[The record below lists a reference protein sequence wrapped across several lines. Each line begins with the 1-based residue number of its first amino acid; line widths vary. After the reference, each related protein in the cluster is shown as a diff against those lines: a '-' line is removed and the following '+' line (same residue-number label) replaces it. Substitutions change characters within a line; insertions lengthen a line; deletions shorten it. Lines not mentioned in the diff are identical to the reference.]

1 MKGTSLNFF
10 ECKFNNDVIE
20 AYCIDYVDKNQFNSL
35 RETFPD
41 IFFYR
46 FEGNKIY
53 FWKKRKNAKIPVELK
68 GTCIHLK
75 LIDYPQIFK
84 TIITNSVAELFKNN
98 GAIVHKDRYSSI
110 FEIESNN
117 NATKAI
123 DGLEVKKLLLLDSYY
138 SNESKMFGLTL
149 AFKTKNIF
157 RWTGK
162 DFAQNGIDMQDL
174 LNEDDKVFCNKK
186 ALTRFLEC
194 TNNVHQYKSMIWKM
208 NSFNEQYKTTISTY
222 LYIKKHLAEIYI
234 SDDIYISDITFNNLP
249 YRENAF
255 NMDFLP
261 IPNHYYYLDKTQ
273 KGKYNDSLKALK
285 PYTYELFSANKIKCA
300 VICPKKYEGTE
311 ESFSVKLY
319 KKMKEIF
326 FVDIEFS
333 KFYIENLNVE
343 DYKKA
348 VYENIINMRDKPH
361 IVIVVLEENQK
372 KLGVK
377 QSPYYYCKAKLIGQ
391 GIPSQEILIERI
403 KDINEFILN
412 NISLNIYAK
421 IGGTAWT
428 IEKIEREKQEYI
440 IGISSCYDKFHNKI
454 FGISQIFEYNGNYI
468 VTDCTPLTDMKE
480 YEEAF
485 EKYLENTLKNALFGE
500 NANKKEFRL
509 IFHINKA
516 PSNKYEIKAINNV
529 LHKFSEYNISYAIVH
544 LNYNHNFRVFNN
556 EGKENNRKGVYINID
571 SNKTLLNLSDK
582 SINPL
587 LIDVDTR
594 STFKDK
600 DYITKQIYWFC
611 HLSFRSFIPSKR
623 TVTMQYP
630 YLISRL
636 TNEIKQIDGW
646 DYELLKGIGDKLWF
660 L

>member
-1 MKGTSLNFF
+1 MKGTFLNFF
-10 ECKFNNDVIE
+10 ECKLSNEVME
-20 AYCIDYVDKNQFNSL
+20 AYSIDYIDKEYLDNL
-35 RETFPD
+35 REKYPD
-41 IFFYR
+41 VFFYR
-46 FEGNKIY
+46 FDGNKIY
-53 FWKKRKNAKIPVELK
+53 YWKRKKNSSIPSKLK

-75 LIDYPQIFK
+75 LIDYPQVFK
-84 TIITNSVAELFKNN
+84 AIVTSSVAELFKNN
-98 GAIVHKDRYSSI
+98 GAVVHKNKYSST

-117 NATKAI
+117 NATQDI
-123 DGLEVKKLLLLDSYY
+123 DGLEVKRLLLLDSYY
-138 SNESKMFGLTL
+138 SKESKMFGLTL
-149 AFKTKNIF
+149 AFRTKNIF
-157 RWTGK
+157 NWTSK
-162 DFAQNGIDMQDL
+162 EFSQNGIAIEDL
-174 LNEDDKVFCNKK
+174 SKDDDKIYCNKK

-194 TNNVHQYKSMIWKM
+194 TNNVQQYKSIVWKM
-208 NSFNEQYKTTISTY
+208 NSFNEQYKTIISTY
-222 LYIKKHLAEIYI
+222 SYIKKHLSDIYI
-234 SDDIYISDITFNNLP
+234 GDDIYISDISFNNLP

-273 KGKYNDSLKALK
+273 KGKYNEALKELK
-285 PYTYELFSANKIKCA
+285 PYTYEIFSTDKIKCA
-300 VICPKKYEGTE
+300 VICPRKYEGTE
-311 ESFSVKLY
+311 ENFAVKLQ
-319 KKMKEIF
+319 KKLKEIF

-333 KFYIENLNVE
+333 KYYIDNLNVD
-343 DYKKA
+343 DYKKS
-348 VYENIINMRDKPH
+348 VYDNIINKQDKPD
-361 IVIVVLEENQK
+361 IVIVILEENHK

-428 IEKIEREKQEYI
+428 IEKIEKEKQEYI
-440 IGISSCYDKFHNKI
+440 IGISSCYDKSKNKI
-454 FGISQIFEYNGNYI
+454 FGVSQIFEYNGNYV
-468 VTDCTPLTDMKE
+468 VTDCTPLTDMRE

-485 EKYLENTLKNALFGE
+485 EKYLENTLRSALFGE
-500 NANKKEFRL
+500 NANKKEYRL

-529 LHKFSEYNISYAIVH
+529 LNKFDEYNISYAIVH
-544 LNYNHNFRVFNN
+544 LNYNHNFRIFNN

-571 SNKTLLNLSDK
+571 DNKALLNLSDK
-582 SINPL
+582 SVNPL

-636 TNEIKQIDGW
+636 TNELKQIEGW

>member
-1 MKGTSLNFF
+1 MKGTFLNFF
-10 ECKFNNDVIE
+10 ECKLSNEVME
-20 AYCIDYVDKNQFNSL
+20 AYSIDYIDKEYLDNL
-35 RETFPD
+35 REKYPD
-41 IFFYR
+41 VFFYR
-46 FEGNKIY
+46 FDGNKIY
-53 FWKKRKNAKIPVELK
+53 YWKRKKNTSIPGELK

-75 LIDYPQIFK
+75 LIDYPQVFK
-84 TIITNSVAELFKNN
+84 AIVTSSVAELFKNN
-98 GAIVHKDRYSSI
+98 GAVVHKNKHSST

-117 NATKAI
+117 NATQDI
-123 DGLEVKKLLLLDSYY
+123 DGLEVKRLLLLDSYY
-138 SNESKMFGLTL
+138 SKESKMFGLTL
-149 AFKTKNIF
+149 AFRTKNIF
-157 RWTGK
+157 NWTSK
-162 DFAQNGIDMQDL
+162 EFSQNGIAIEDL
-174 LNEDDKVFCNKK
+174 SKDDDKIYCNKK

-194 TNNVHQYKSMIWKM
+194 TNNAQQYKSIVWKM
-208 NSFNEQYKTTISTY
+208 NSFNEQYKTIISTY
-222 LYIKKHLAEIYI
+222 SYIKKHLSDIYI
-234 SDDIYISDITFNNLP
+234 GDDIYISDISFNNLP

-273 KGKYNDSLKALK
+273 KGKYNEALKELK
-285 PYTYELFSANKIKCA
+285 PYTYEFFSTDKIKCA
-300 VICPKKYEGTE
+300 VICPRKYEGTE
-311 ESFSVKLY
+311 ENFSVKLQ
-319 KKMKEIF
+319 KKLKEIF
-326 FVDIEFS
+326 FIDIEFS
-333 KFYIENLNVE
+333 KYYIDNLNVD
-343 DYKKA
+343 DYKKS
-348 VYENIINMRDKPH
+348 VYDNIINKQDKPD
-361 IVIVVLEENQK
+361 IVIVVLEENHK

-440 IGISSCYDKFHNKI
+440 IGISSCYDKSKNKI
-454 FGISQIFEYNGNYI
+454 FGVSQIFEYNGNYV
-468 VTDCTPLTDMKE
+468 VTDCTPLTDMRE

-485 EKYLENTLKNALFGE
+485 EKYLENTLKSALFGE
-500 NANKKEFRL
+500 NANKKEYRL

-529 LHKFSEYNISYAIVH
+529 LNKFDEYNISYAIVH
-544 LNYNHNFRVFNN
+544 LNYNHNFRIFNN

-571 SNKTLLNLSDK
+571 DNKALLNLSDK
-582 SINPL
+582 SVNPL

-594 STFKDK
+594 STFKYK

>member
-1 MKGTSLNFF
+1 MKGTFFNFF
-10 ECKFNNDVIE
+10 ECKLSNEVME
-20 AYCIDYVDKNQFNSL
+20 AYSIDYIDKEYLDNL
-35 RETFPD
+35 REKYPD
-41 IFFYR
+41 VFFYR
-46 FEGNKIY
+46 FDGNKIY
-53 FWKKRKNAKIPVELK
+53 YWKRKKNTSIPGELK

-75 LIDYPQIFK
+75 LIDYPQVFK
-84 TIITNSVAELFKNN
+84 AIVTSSVAELFKNN
-98 GAIVHKDRYSSI
+98 GAVVHKNKHSST

-117 NATKAI
+117 NATQDI
-123 DGLEVKKLLLLDSYY
+123 DGLEVKRLLLLDSYY
-138 SNESKMFGLTL
+138 SKESKMFGLTL
-149 AFKTKNIF
+149 AFRTKNIF
-157 RWTGK
+157 NWTSK
-162 DFAQNGIDMQDL
+162 EFSQNGIAIEDL
-174 LNEDDKVFCNKK
+174 SKDDDKIYCNKK

-194 TNNVHQYKSMIWKM
+194 TNNAQQYKSIVWKM
-208 NSFNEQYKTTISTY
+208 NSFNEQYKTIISTY
-222 LYIKKHLAEIYI
+222 SYIKKHLSDIYI
-234 SDDIYISDITFNNLP
+234 GDDIYISDISFNNLP

-273 KGKYNDSLKALK
+273 KGKYNEALKELK
-285 PYTYELFSANKIKCA
+285 PYTYEFFSTDKIKCA
-300 VICPKKYEGTE
+300 VICPRKYEGTE
-311 ESFSVKLY
+311 ENFSVKLQ
-319 KKMKEIF
+319 KKLKEIF
-326 FVDIEFS
+326 FIDIEFS
-333 KFYIENLNVE
+333 KYYIDNLNVD
-343 DYKKA
+343 DYKKSA
-348 VYENIINMRDKPH
+348 YDNIINKQDKPD
-361 IVIVVLEENQK
+361 IVIVILEENHK

-440 IGISSCYDKFHNKI
+440 IGISSCYDKSKNKI
-454 FGISQIFEYNGNYI
+454 FGVSQIFEYNGNYV
-468 VTDCTPLTDMKE
+468 VTDCTPLTDMRE

-485 EKYLENTLKNALFGE
+485 EKYLENTLKSALFGE
-500 NANKKEFRL
+500 NANKKEYRL

-529 LHKFSEYNISYAIVH
+529 LNKFNEYNISYAIVH
-544 LNYNHNFRVFNN
+544 LNYNHNFRIFNN

-571 SNKTLLNLSDK
+571 DNKALLNLSDK
-582 SINPL
+582 SVNPL

>member
-1 MKGTSLNFF
+1 MKGTFLNFF
-10 ECKFNNDVIE
+10 ECKLSNEVME
-20 AYCIDYVDKNQFNSL
+20 AYSIDYIDKEYLDNL
-35 RETFPD
+35 REKYPD
-41 IFFYR
+41 VFFYR
-46 FEGNKIY
+46 FDGNKIY
-53 FWKKRKNAKIPVELK
+53 YWKRKKNTSIPGELK

-75 LIDYPQIFK
+75 LIDYPQVFK
-84 TIITNSVAELFKNN
+84 AIVTSSVAELFKNN
-98 GAIVHKDRYSSI
+98 GAVVHKNKHSST

-117 NATKAI
+117 NATQDI
-123 DGLEVKKLLLLDSYY
+123 DGLEVKRLLLLDSYY
-138 SNESKMFGLTL
+138 SKESKMFGLTL
-149 AFKTKNIF
+149 AFRTKNIF
-157 RWTGK
+157 NWTSK
-162 DFAQNGIDMQDL
+162 EFSQNGIAIEDL
-174 LNEDDKVFCNKK
+174 SKDDDKIYCNKK

-194 TNNVHQYKSMIWKM
+194 TNNAQQYKSIVWKM
-208 NSFNEQYKTTISTY
+208 NSFNEQYKTIISTY
-222 LYIKKHLAEIYI
+222 SYIKKHLSDIYI
-234 SDDIYISDITFNNLP
+234 GDDIYISDISFNNLP

-273 KGKYNDSLKALK
+273 KGKYNEALKELK
-285 PYTYELFSANKIKCA
+285 PYTYEFFSTDKIKCA
-300 VICPKKYEGTE
+300 VICPRKYEGTE
-311 ESFSVKLY
+311 ENFSVKLQ
-319 KKMKEIF
+319 KKLKEIF
-326 FVDIEFS
+326 FIDIEFS
-333 KFYIENLNVE
+333 KYYIDNLNVD
-343 DYKKA
+343 DYKKSA
-348 VYENIINMRDKPH
+348 YDNIINKQDKPD
-361 IVIVVLEENQK
+361 IVIVILEENHK

-440 IGISSCYDKFHNKI
+440 IGISSCYDKSKNKI
-454 FGISQIFEYNGNYI
+454 FGVSQIFEYNGNYV
-468 VTDCTPLTDMKE
+468 VTDCTPLTDMRE

-485 EKYLENTLKNALFGE
+485 EKYLENTLKSALFGE
-500 NANKKEFRL
+500 NANKKEYRL

-529 LHKFSEYNISYAIVH
+529 LNKFNEYNISYAIVH
-544 LNYNHNFRVFNN
+544 LNYNHNFRIFNN

-571 SNKTLLNLSDK
+571 DNKALLNLSDK
-582 SINPL
+582 SVNPL

>member
-1 MKGTSLNFF
+1 MNGTFLNFF
-10 ECKFNNDVIE
+10 ECKLDNNLMEV
-20 AYCIDYVDKNQFNSL
+20 YSIDYMGNENLEYL
-35 RETFPD
+35 RKKYPD

-46 FEGNKIY
+46 FDGNKIY
-53 FWKKRKNAKIPVELK
+53 YWKKKNNSDIPIDLK
-68 GTCIHLK
+68 GICVRLA
-75 LIDYPQIFK
+75 LDDYPQIFRV
-84 TIITNSVAELFKNN
+84 ILTNSIAEVFKNN
-98 GAIVHKDRYSSI
+98 GASIYKDRHSST

-117 NATKAI
+117 NVTKTI
-123 DGLEVKKLLLLDSYY
+123 EGLEVKKILLLDSYY
-138 SNESKMFGLTL
+138 SKENKILGITL

-157 RWTGK
+157 KWTSK
-162 DFAQNGIDMQDL
+162 ELSQHGIDIQDL
-174 LNEDDKVFCNKK
+174 STDNEKIFCNKK

-194 TNNVHQYKSMIWKM
+194 TNNTEQYKKIIWKI
-208 NSFNEQYKTTISTY
+208 NSFNEQYKTIIKTY
-222 LYIKKHLAEIYI
+222 DYIKQHLSEIYI
-234 SDDIYISDITFNNLP
+234 SDNIHISSISLNNLP

-255 NMDFLP
+255 NMENLQT
-261 IPNHYYYLDKTQ
+261 PNHYYYLDKTQ
-273 KGKYNDSLKALK
+273 KGKYNDALKELK
-285 PYTYELFSANKIKCA
+285 PYTYEIFSTNKIKCA

-311 ESFSVKLY
+311 EVFSVRLKRKL
-319 KKMKEIF
+319 KEVF
-326 FVDIEFS
+326 YVNVEFI
-333 KFYIENLNVE
+333 KFYIDDLNIE
-343 DYKKA
+343 DYKNS
-348 VYENIINMRDKPH
+348 VYESIINKAEKPDLV
-361 IVIVVLEENQK
+361 IVILEEKQK
-372 KLGVK
+372 KLNVK

-403 KDINEFILN
+403 KDINDFILN

-428 IEKIEREKQEYI
+428 IEKIEREKQEFI
-440 IGISSCYDKFHNKI
+440 IGISSCYDKFQNKI
-454 FGISQIFEYNGNYI
+454 FGVSQIFEYNGNYI
-468 VTDCTPLTDMKE
+468 VTDCTPLTNMND

-485 EKYLENTLKNALFGE
+485 ERYLESTLKNALFRE
-500 NANKKEFRL
+500 NESKKEFRL

-529 LHKFSEYNISYAIVH
+529 LNKFKEYNVSYAIVH

-556 EGKENNRKGVYINID
+556 EGKENNRKGLYINID
-571 SNKTLLNLSDK
+571 ENKTLLTLSDK

-587 LIDVDTR
+587 LIDVDNR

>member
-1 MKGTSLNFF
+1 MKGTFLNFF
-10 ECKFNNDVIE
+10 ECKLSKEVMQ
-20 AYCIDYVDKNQFNSL
+20 AYCIDYINKEHFDAL
-35 RETFPD
+35 REKYPD

-46 FEGNKIY
+46 FEGSKIY
-53 FWKKRKNAKIPVELK
+53 YWKRRKNAIIPVELK

-75 LIDYPQIFK
+75 LIDYPQVFK
-84 TIITNSVAELFKNN
+84 AIVTSSVAELFKNN
-98 GAIVHKDRYSSI
+98 GAVVHKNKHSST

-117 NATKAI
+117 NATKDI
-123 DGLEVKKLLLLDSYY
+123 DGLEVKRLLLLDSYY
-138 SNESKMFGLTL
+138 SKESKMFGLTL
-149 AFKTKNIF
+149 AFRTKNIF
-157 RWTGK
+157 NWTSK
-162 DFAQNGIDMQDL
+162 EFSQNGIAFEDL
-174 LNEDDKVFCNKK
+174 SKDNDKIYCNKK

-194 TNNVHQYKSMIWKM
+194 TNNAQQYKNIVWKM
-208 NSFNEQYKTTISTY
+208 NSFNEQYKTIISTY
-222 LYIKKHLAEIYI
+222 SYIKKHLSDIYI
-234 SDDIYISDITFNNLP
+234 GDDVYISDISFNNLP

-273 KGKYNDSLKALK
+273 KGKYNEALKELK
-285 PYTYELFSANKIKCA
+285 PYTYEFFSTDKIKCA
-300 VICPKKYEGTE
+300 VICPRKYEGTE
-311 ESFSVKLY
+311 ENFAVKLQ
-319 KKMKEIF
+319 KKLKEIF
-326 FVDIEFS
+326 FVDIEYS
-333 KFYIENLNVE
+333 KYYIDNLNVD
-343 DYKKA
+343 DYKKS
-348 VYENIINMRDKPH
+348 VYDNIINKQDKPD
-361 IVIVVLEENQK
+361 IVIVILEENHK

-428 IEKIEREKQEYI
+428 IEKIERAKQEYI
-440 IGISSCYDKFHNKI
+440 IGISSCYDKSKNKI
-454 FGISQIFEYNGNYI
+454 FGVSQIFEYNGNYV
-468 VTDCTPLTDMKE
+468 VTDCTPLTDMRE

-485 EKYLENTLKNALFGE
+485 EKYLENTLKSALFGE
-500 NANKKEFRL
+500 NGNKKEYRL

-529 LHKFSEYNISYAIVH
+529 LNKFDEYNISYAIVH
-544 LNYNHNFRVFNN
+544 LNYNHNFRIFNN

-571 SNKTLLNLSDK
+571 DNKALLNLSDK
-582 SINPL
+582 SVNPL

>member
-1 MKGTSLNFF
+1 M
-10 ECKFNNDVIE
+10 
-20 AYCIDYVDKNQFNSL
+20 
-35 RETFPD
+35 
-41 IFFYR
+41 
-46 FEGNKIY
+46 
-53 FWKKRKNAKIPVELK
+53 
-68 GTCIHLK
+68 
-75 LIDYPQIFK
+75 
-84 TIITNSVAELFKNN
+84 
-98 GAIVHKDRYSSI
+98 
-110 FEIESNN
+110 
-117 NATKAI
+117 
-123 DGLEVKKLLLLDSYY
+123 LDSYY
-138 SNESKMFGLTL
+138 SKESKMFGLTL

-157 RWTGK
+157 SWTNK
-162 DFAQNGIDMQDL
+162 EFSQNGIDTQDL
-174 LNEDDKVFCNKK
+174 AKDEDKVYCNKK

-194 TNNVHQYKSMIWKM
+194 TNNVQKYKNIVWKM
-208 NSFNEQYKTTISTY
+208 NSFNEQYNTIINTY
-222 LYIKKHLAEIYI
+222 LYIKKHL
-234 SDDIYISDITFNNLP
+234 SDIYISDNIYLSDISSNNLP

-255 NMDFLP
+255 NMEFLP

-273 KGKYNDSLKALK
+273 KGKYNDALKELK
-285 PYTYELFSANKIKCA
+285 PYTYEFFSTNKIKCD

-311 ESFSVKLY
+311 ESFSIKLQ
-319 KKMKEIF
+319 KKLKEIF
-326 FVDIEFS
+326 FVDIEFT
-333 KFYIENLNVE
+333 KFYIDNLNME
-343 DYKKA
+343 DYKES
-348 VYENIINMRDKPH
+348 VYENIINKQDKPD
-361 IVIVVLEENQK
+361 IVIVILEENHK

-428 IEKIEREKQEYI
+428 IEKIEKEKQEYI
-440 IGISSCYDKFHNKI
+440 IGISSCYDKYQNKI
-454 FGISQIFEYNGNYI
+454 FGVSQIFEYNGNYI
-468 VTDCTPLTDMKE
+468 VTDCTPLTNMKD

-485 EKYLENTLKNALFGE
+485 EKYLENTLRSVLFE
-500 NANKKEFRL
+500 KNANKKEFRL

-516 PSNKYEIKAINNV
+516 PSNRYEIKAINNV
-529 LHKFSEYNISYAIVH
+529 LNKFKKYNISYAIVH
-544 LNYNHNFRVFNN
+544 LNYYHNFRIFNN
-556 EGKENNRKGVYINID
+556 DGKENNRKGAYINID
-571 SNKTLLNLSDK
+571 DNKTLLNLSDK

-611 HLSFRSFIPSKR
+611 HLSFRSFIPSKK

-630 YLISRL
+630 YLISKL

>member
-1 MKGTSLNFF
+1 MKGTFLNFF
-10 ECKFNNDVIE
+10 ECKLSNEVME
-20 AYCIDYVDKNQFNSL
+20 AYSIDYIDKEYLDNL
-35 RETFPD
+35 REKYPD
-41 IFFYR
+41 VFFYR
-46 FEGNKIY
+46 FDGNKIY
-53 FWKKRKNAKIPVELK
+53 YWKRKKNTSIPGELK

-75 LIDYPQIFK
+75 LIDYPQVFK
-84 TIITNSVAELFKNN
+84 AIVTSSVAELFKNN
-98 GAIVHKDRYSSI
+98 GAVVHKNKHSST

-117 NATKAI
+117 NATQDI
-123 DGLEVKKLLLLDSYY
+123 DGLEVKRLLLLDSYY
-138 SNESKMFGLTL
+138 SKESKMFGLTL
-149 AFKTKNIF
+149 AFRTKNIF
-157 RWTGK
+157 NWTSK
-162 DFAQNGIDMQDL
+162 EFSQNGIAIEDL
-174 LNEDDKVFCNKK
+174 SKDDDKIYCNKK

-194 TNNVHQYKSMIWKM
+194 TNNAQQYKSIVWKM
-208 NSFNEQYKTTISTY
+208 NSFNEQYKTIISTY
-222 LYIKKHLAEIYI
+222 SYIKKHLSDIYI
-234 SDDIYISDITFNNLP
+234 GDDIYISDISFNNLP

-273 KGKYNDSLKALK
+273 KGKYNEALKELK
-285 PYTYELFSANKIKCA
+285 PYTYEFFSTDKIKCA
-300 VICPKKYEGTE
+300 VICPRKYEGTE
-311 ESFSVKLY
+311 ENFSVKLQ
-319 KKMKEIF
+319 KKLKEIF
-326 FVDIEFS
+326 FIDIEFS
-333 KFYIENLNVE
+333 KYYIDNLNVD
-343 DYKKA
+343 DYKKSA
-348 VYENIINMRDKPH
+348 YDNIINKQDKPD
-361 IVIVVLEENQK
+361 IVIVILEENHK

-440 IGISSCYDKFHNKI
+440 IGISSCYDKSKNKI
-454 FGISQIFEYNGNYI
+454 FGVSQIFEYNGNYV
-468 VTDCTPLTDMKE
+468 VTDCTPLTDMRE

-485 EKYLENTLKNALFGE
+485 EKYLENTLKSALFGE
-500 NANKKEFRL
+500 NANKKEYRL

-529 LHKFSEYNISYAIVH
+529 LNKFNEYNISYAIVH
-544 LNYNHNFRVFNN
+544 LNYNHNFRIFNN

-571 SNKTLLNLSDK
+571 DNKALLNLSDK
-582 SINPL
+582 SVNPL

-611 HLSFRSFIPSKR
+611 HLLFRSFIPSKW
-623 TVTMQYP
+623 TVTIQYP

>member
-1 MKGTSLNFF
+1 MNGTFLNFF
-10 ECKFNNDVIE
+10 ECKLNNDVIE
-20 AYCIDYVDKNQFNSL
+20 AYSIDYIDKKHFDEL
-35 RETFPD
+35 REKYPD
-41 IFFYR
+41 VFFYR
-46 FEGNKIY
+46 FDGNKIY
-53 FWKKRKNAKIPVELK
+53 YWKRKKNSSIPSKLK

-75 LIDYPQIFK
+75 LIDYPQVFK
-84 TIITNSVAELFKNN
+84 AIVTSSVAELFKNN
-98 GAIVHKDRYSSI
+98 GAVVHKNKYSST

-117 NATKAI
+117 NATQDI

-138 SNESKMFGLTL
+138 SKESKMFGLTL
-149 AFKTKNIF
+149 AFRTKNIF
-157 RWTGK
+157 NWTSK
-162 DFAQNGIDMQDL
+162 EFSQNGIAIEDL
-174 LNEDDKVFCNKK
+174 SKDDDKIYCNKK

-194 TNNVHQYKSMIWKM
+194 TNNVQQYKSIVWKM
-208 NSFNEQYKTTISTY
+208 NSFNEQYKTIISTY
-222 LYIKKHLAEIYI
+222 SYIKKHLSDIYI
-234 SDDIYISDITFNNLP
+234 GDDIYISDISFNNLP

-273 KGKYNDSLKALK
+273 KGKYNEALKELK
-285 PYTYELFSANKIKCA
+285 PYTYEIFSTDKIKCA
-300 VICPKKYEGTE
+300 VICPRKYEGTE
-311 ESFSVKLY
+311 ENFAVKLQ
-319 KKMKEIF
+319 KKLKEIF

-333 KFYIENLNVE
+333 KYYIDNLNVD
-343 DYKKA
+343 DYKKS
-348 VYENIINMRDKPH
+348 VYDNIINKQDKPD
-361 IVIVVLEENQK
+361 IVIVILEENHK

-391 GIPSQEILIERI
+391 GIPSQEVLIERI

-428 IEKIEREKQEYI
+428 IEKIEKEKQEYI
-440 IGISSCYDKFHNKI
+440 IGISSCYDKSKNKI
-454 FGISQIFEYNGNYI
+454 FGVSQIFEYNGNYV
-468 VTDCTPLTDMKE
+468 VTDCTPLTDMRE

-485 EKYLENTLKNALFGE
+485 EKYLENTLRSALFGE
-500 NANKKEFRL
+500 NANKKEYRL

-529 LHKFSEYNISYAIVH
+529 LNKFDEYNISYAIVH
-544 LNYNHNFRVFNN
+544 LNYNHNFRIFNN

-571 SNKTLLNLSDK
+571 DNKALLNLSDK
-582 SINPL
+582 SVNPL

-636 TNEIKQIDGW
+636 TNELKQIEGW

>member
-1 MKGTSLNFF
+1 MKGTFLNFF
-10 ECKFNNDVIE
+10 ECKLSNEVME
-20 AYCIDYVDKNQFNSL
+20 AYSIDYIDKEYLDNL
-35 RETFPD
+35 REKYPD
-41 IFFYR
+41 VFFYR
-46 FEGNKIY
+46 FDGNKIY
-53 FWKKRKNAKIPVELK
+53 YWKRKKNSSIPSKLK

-75 LIDYPQIFK
+75 LIDYPQVFK
-84 TIITNSVAELFKNN
+84 AIVTSSVAELFKNN
-98 GAIVHKDRYSSI
+98 GAVVHKNKYSST

-117 NATKAI
+117 NATQDI
-123 DGLEVKKLLLLDSYY
+123 DGLEVKRLLLLDSYY
-138 SNESKMFGLTL
+138 SKESKMFGLTL
-149 AFKTKNIF
+149 AFRTKNIF
-157 RWTGK
+157 NWTSK
-162 DFAQNGIDMQDL
+162 EFSQNGIAIEDL
-174 LNEDDKVFCNKK
+174 SKDDDKIYCNKK

-194 TNNVHQYKSMIWKM
+194 TNNVQQYKSIVWKM
-208 NSFNEQYKTTISTY
+208 NSFNEQYKTIISTY
-222 LYIKKHLAEIYI
+222 SYIKKHLSDIYI
-234 SDDIYISDITFNNLP
+234 GDDIYISDISFNNLP

-273 KGKYNDSLKALK
+273 KGKYNEALKELK
-285 PYTYELFSANKIKCA
+285 PYTYEIFSTDKIKCA
-300 VICPKKYEGTE
+300 VICPRKYEGTE
-311 ESFSVKLY
+311 ENFAIKLQ
-319 KKMKEIF
+319 KKLKEIF
-326 FVDIEFS
+326 FVDIEFG
-333 KFYIENLNVE
+333 KYYIDNLNVD
-343 DYKKA
+343 DYKKSI
-348 VYENIINMRDKPH
+348 YDNIINKQDKPD
-361 IVIVVLEENQK
+361 IVIVILEENHK

-428 IEKIEREKQEYI
+428 IEKIERAKQEYI
-440 IGISSCYDKFHNKI
+440 IGISSCYDKSKNKI
-454 FGISQIFEYNGNYI
+454 FGVSQIFEYNGNYV
-468 VTDCTPLTDMKE
+468 VTDCTPLTDMRE

-485 EKYLENTLKNALFGE
+485 EKYLENTLKSALFGE
-500 NANKKEFRL
+500 NANKKEYRL

-529 LHKFSEYNISYAIVH
+529 LNKFDEYNISYAIVH
-544 LNYNHNFRVFNN
+544 LNYNHNFRIFNN
-556 EGKENNRKGVYINID
+556 EGKENNKKGVYINID
-571 SNKTLLNLSDK
+571 DNKALLNLSDK
-582 SINPL
+582 SVNPL

>member
-1 MKGTSLNFF
+1 MKGTFLNFF
-10 ECKFNNDVIE
+10 ECKLSNEVME
-20 AYCIDYVDKNQFNSL
+20 AYSIDYIDKEYLDNL
-35 RETFPD
+35 REKYPD
-41 IFFYR
+41 VFFYR
-46 FEGNKIY
+46 FDGNKIY
-53 FWKKRKNAKIPVELK
+53 YWKRKKNSSIPSKLK

-75 LIDYPQIFK
+75 LIDYPQVFK
-84 TIITNSVAELFKNN
+84 AIVTSSVAELFKNN
-98 GAIVHKDRYSSI
+98 GAVVHKNKHSST

-117 NATKAI
+117 NATQDI
-123 DGLEVKKLLLLDSYY
+123 DGLEVKRLLLLDSYY
-138 SNESKMFGLTL
+138 SKESKMFGLTL
-149 AFKTKNIF
+149 AFRTKNIF
-157 RWTGK
+157 NWTSK
-162 DFAQNGIDMQDL
+162 EFSQNGIAIEDL
-174 LNEDDKVFCNKK
+174 SKDDDKIYCNKK

-194 TNNVHQYKSMIWKM
+194 TNNAQQYKSIVWKM
-208 NSFNEQYKTTISTY
+208 NSFNEQYKTIISTY
-222 LYIKKHLAEIYI
+222 SYIKKHLSDIYI
-234 SDDIYISDITFNNLP
+234 GDDIYISDISFNNLP

-273 KGKYNDSLKALK
+273 KGKYNEALKELK
-285 PYTYELFSANKIKCA
+285 PYTYEIFSTDKIKCA
-300 VICPKKYEGTE
+300 VICPRKYEGTE
-311 ESFSVKLY
+311 ENFAVKLQ
-319 KKMKEIF
+319 KKLKEIF

-333 KFYIENLNVE
+333 KYYIDNLNVD
-343 DYKKA
+343 DYKKSA
-348 VYENIINMRDKPH
+348 YDNIINKQDKPD
-361 IVIVVLEENQK
+361 IVIVILEENHK

-440 IGISSCYDKFHNKI
+440 IGISSCYDKSKNKI
-454 FGISQIFEYNGNYI
+454 FGVSQIFEYNGNYV
-468 VTDCTPLTDMKE
+468 VTDCTPLTDMRE

-485 EKYLENTLKNALFGE
+485 EKYLENTLKSALFGE
-500 NANKKEFRL
+500 NANKKEYRL

-529 LHKFSEYNISYAIVH
+529 LNKFNEYNISYAIVH
-544 LNYNHNFRVFNN
+544 LNYNHNFRIFNN

-571 SNKTLLNLSDK
+571 DNKALLNLSDK
-582 SINPL
+582 SVNPL

>member
-1 MKGTSLNFF
+1 MKGTFLNFF
-10 ECKFNNDVIE
+10 ECKLSNEVME
-20 AYCIDYVDKNQFNSL
+20 AYSIDYIDKEYLDNL
-35 RETFPD
+35 REKYPD
-41 IFFYR
+41 VFFYR
-46 FEGNKIY
+46 FDGNKIY
-53 FWKKRKNAKIPVELK
+53 YWKRKKNTSIPGELK

-75 LIDYPQIFK
+75 LIDYPQVFK
-84 TIITNSVAELFKNN
+84 AIVTSSVAELFKNN
-98 GAIVHKDRYSSI
+98 GAVVHKNKHSST

-117 NATKAI
+117 NATQDI
-123 DGLEVKKLLLLDSYY
+123 DGLEVKRLLLLDSYY
-138 SNESKMFGLTL
+138 SKESKMFGLTL
-149 AFKTKNIF
+149 AFRTKNIF
-157 RWTGK
+157 NWTSK
-162 DFAQNGIDMQDL
+162 EFSQNGIAIEDL
-174 LNEDDKVFCNKK
+174 SKDDDKIYCNKK

-194 TNNVHQYKSMIWKM
+194 TNNAQQYKSIVWKM
-208 NSFNEQYKTTISTY
+208 NSFNEQYKTIISTY
-222 LYIKKHLAEIYI
+222 SYIKKHLSDIYI
-234 SDDIYISDITFNNLP
+234 GDDIYISDISFNNLP

-273 KGKYNDSLKALK
+273 KGKYNEALKELK
-285 PYTYELFSANKIKCA
+285 PYTYEFFSTDKIKCA
-300 VICPKKYEGTE
+300 VICPRKYEGTE
-311 ESFSVKLY
+311 ENFSVKLQ
-319 KKMKEIF
+319 KKLKEIF
-326 FVDIEFS
+326 FIDIEFS
-333 KFYIENLNVE
+333 KYYIDNLNVD
-343 DYKKA
+343 DYKKS
-348 VYENIINMRDKPH
+348 VYDNIINKQDKPD
-361 IVIVVLEENQK
+361 IVIVILEENHK

-440 IGISSCYDKFHNKI
+440 IGISSCYDKSKNKI
-454 FGISQIFEYNGNYI
+454 FGVSQIFEYNGNYV
-468 VTDCTPLTDMKE
+468 VTDCTPLTDMRE

-485 EKYLENTLKNALFGE
+485 EKYLENTLKSALFGE
-500 NANKKEFRL
+500 NANKKEYRL

-529 LHKFSEYNISYAIVH
+529 LNKFDEYNISYAIVH
-544 LNYNHNFRVFNN
+544 LNYNHNFRIFNN

-571 SNKTLLNLSDK
+571 DNKALLNLSDK
-582 SINPL
+582 SVNPL